1 MQGDHSHRLEGHND
15 EARAGEVEGKAEAL
29 GHSAAGISSIQ
40 KEHQCKHGRSDAAN
54 EQITEGQ
61 VEDHEVK
68 VGAELAERRVEEGQ
82 EDHQVA
88 IRTKTKYEDQQE
100 GAGGEGSRV
109 DQGPAARR
117 SRLALG
123 AVEAPRF
130 HKLSQVQRP
139 GSAVHGTHGDAKWSQ
154 PSCL

>member
-1 MQGDHSHRLEGHND
+1 M
-15 EARAGEVEGKAEAL
+15 EGKAEAL
-29 GHSAAGISSIQ
+29 GHSAVSISSIQ
-40 KEHQCKHGRSDAAN
+40 KEHQGKHGRRDAAN
-54 EQITEGQ
+54 EQVAEGQ

-82 EDHQVA
+82 EDYQVA
-88 IRTKTKYEDQQE
+88 IRTETKYEDQQE
-100 GAGGEGSRV
+100 GAGGECSRV

-130 HKLSQVQRP
+130 HKLSQV
-139 GSAVHGTHGDAKWSQ
+139 
-154 PSCL
+154 